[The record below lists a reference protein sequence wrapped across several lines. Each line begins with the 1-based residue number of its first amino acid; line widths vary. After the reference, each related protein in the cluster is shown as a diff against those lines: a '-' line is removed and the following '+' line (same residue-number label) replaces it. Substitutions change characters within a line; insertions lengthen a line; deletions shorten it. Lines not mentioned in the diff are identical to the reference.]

1 MQIGLEGASPS
12 STPARTFDMTE
23 GKHQT
28 SGAQVGGRTSPAI
41 APERA
46 GLVQPTQALVLG
58 RGASLARRPAPQQ
71 PGSRGLGRKR
81 RDFLH
86 GPGAG
91 YTPTVVNALGRRSR
105 LLRRCVQFGAFVAS
119 VFPAVASAADNEAP
133 IQRPSRPAGTAV
145 AVAQPAPT
153 PEPAPALAAT
163 PAFTSSPAP
172 TSAQAPA
179 PRASA
184 TPTQPAGAVLHTTHE
199 SPKKKE
205 RLPHRGFVLDARIGA
220 AGCLRSLCTETHR
233 ASPGLRLDGFVG
245 GNIRGWV
252 DLGISGGWGNYSA
265 SVETNANVL
274 RLYGIEPAQLQLAA
288 NTMGNPLGF
297 NPFALQVQSARLS
310 TARVGPALRVHL
322 IPRGRGIA
330 YVGAGLGYSTFLAD
344 YDTAVGD
351 VSLRFHGIDVPLQAG
366 AGVQIS
372 EHLAAIVQFDYTFT
386 NYPIARFQHPQQ
398 DLTLPVAFLD
408 SAASASSGTAVSDS
422 LPRSWGVGMG
432 LRARF

>member
-1 MQIGLEGASPS
+1 M
-12 STPARTFDMTE
+12 
-23 GKHQT
+23 
-28 SGAQVGGRTSPAI
+28 
-41 APERA
+41 
-46 GLVQPTQALVLG
+46 
-58 RGASLARRPAPQQ
+58 
-71 PGSRGLGRKR
+71 
-81 RDFLH
+81 
-86 GPGAG
+86 
-91 YTPTVVNALGRRSR
+91 
-105 LLRRCVQFGAFVAS
+105 
-119 VFPAVASAADNEAP
+119 
-133 IQRPSRPAGTAV
+133 
-145 AVAQPAPT
+145 
-153 PEPAPALAAT
+153 
-163 PAFTSSPAP
+163 
-172 TSAQAPA
+172 
-179 PRASA
+179 
-184 TPTQPAGAVLHTTHE
+184 
-199 SPKKKE
+199 
-205 RLPHRGFVLDARIGA
+205 LDARVGA
-220 AGCLRSLCTETHR
+220 AGCVRSLCTDSHR

-265 SVETNANVL
+265 SVEANTNVL

-297 NPFALQVQSARLS
+297 NPFALQVESARLR

-351 VSLRFHGIDVPLQAG
+351 VSLRFHGIDVPLQVG
-366 AGVQIS
+366 GGVQIS

-386 NYPIARFQHPQQ
+386 NYPVARFEHPQQ